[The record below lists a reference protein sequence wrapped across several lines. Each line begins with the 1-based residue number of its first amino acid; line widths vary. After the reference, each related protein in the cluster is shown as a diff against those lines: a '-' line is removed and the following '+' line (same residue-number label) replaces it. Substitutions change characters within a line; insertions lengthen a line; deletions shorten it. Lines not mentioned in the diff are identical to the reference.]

1 MAGEFPEIFP
11 SGAKARVDF
20 ATFTAVRAKALTYQS
35 CPDTKQ
41 SFFAA
46 CLAPEGISES
56 LPGNAPISAAG
67 QTPIATVTAIDLSAP
82 ALAVACENAERNG
95 ISGSIRFLCGDLL
108 APVADEHFEIVVSN
122 PPYVST
128 ADRDSLSVEVREFE
142 PELALFAGGDG
153 LAIYRRLIPSARA
166 VLVPGGFIALEI
178 GYGQDAAIR
187 VLLAESGFVEIE
199 FVPDLQGIPR
209 VACGKRSF

>member
-1 MAGEFPEIFP
+1 
-11 SGAKARVDF
+11 
-20 ATFTAVRAKALTYQS
+20 
-35 CPDTKQ
+35 
-41 SFFAA
+41 
-46 CLAPEGISES
+46 
-56 LPGNAPISAAG
+56 
-67 QTPIATVTAIDLSAP
+67 
-82 ALAVACENAERNG
+82 
-95 ISGSIRFLCGDLL
+95 LL
-108 APVADEHFEIVVSN
+108 DPVADEHFEIVVSN